1 MSKTI
6 ICEVSEEQRN
16 DDFSCSPTRVN
27 LCGPLMMEKEK
38 YAKLEEQLKSMS
50 NDENGKYRKYFFTLL
65 NNLEFSF
72 QFNALLD
79 IFKMDLSE
87 ISELKTVYYFAKSNR
102 VTFWVFFENRNWTAE
117 DQVYEAYERLLSIFP
132 KYDVTLKI
140 LRLDGRKP
148 EELLPIGG
156 FRILGV

>member
-1 MSKTI
+1 M
-6 ICEVSEEQRN
+6 
-16 DDFSCSPTRVN
+16 
-27 LCGPLMMEKEK
+27 LEKEK
-38 YAKLEEQLKSMS
+38 YAKLEEQLKNMT
-50 NDENGKYRKYFFTLL
+50 NDEDGKYRKYFFTLL
-65 NNLEFSF
+65 NNLESSF

-87 ISELKTVYYFAKSNR
+87 ISELKTVYYFSKSNR
-102 VTFWVFFENRNWTAE
+102 LAFWVFFENRNWTAE

-156 FRILGV
+156 FKILGV